1 MNVADC
7 LIAGGGFIGRAVAE
21 ALGPAARLVRHD
33 AVDGPGL
40 LDGVRVVLWAGRHPD
55 LGTPEWAPAGDLEL
69 RMAQRAASAHVSFV
83 SLGTRKVYASARTP
97 LGEDARIGPTDLYGR
112 QKLQLEHAL
121 ADILGPRLTRLRL
134 ANIFGYEHLPSR
146 ASFLGRV
153 LATLA
158 AEGEVRFDMSPF
170 VTRDF
175 LPIGHAAAWI
185 AAILRRPPGGIVN
198 VGSGV
203 PLPTGRLALWVI
215 EGYGRGRLVVL
226 DPREQ
231 DAFVLRTDRL
241 KGLVG
246 GATCTPDDL
255 RAVCLAIGR
264 RLREETTTV

>member
-21 ALGPAARLVRHD
+21 ALGPAARLVPHD

-55 LGTPEWAPAGDLEL
+55 LGTARWALAGDLEL
-69 RMAQRAASAHVSFV
+69 RMAQRAASAQVSFV
-83 SLGTRKVYASARTP
+83 SLGTRKVYAPASGP
-97 LGEDARIGPTDLYGR
+97 LGEDAPVGPVDLYGR
-112 QKLQLEHAL
+112 QKLRLEHAL

-134 ANIFGYEHLPSR
+134 ANIFGYEHSPGR

-158 AEGEVRFDMSPF
+158 AEE
-170 VTRDF
+170 
-175 LPIGHAAAWI
+175 
-185 AAILRRPPGGIVN
+185 
-198 VGSGV
+198 
-203 PLPTGRLALWVI
+203 

-246 GATCTPDDL
+246 GAACTPDDL
-255 RAVCLAIGR
+255 RAACLAIGR
-264 RLREETTTV
+264 RLREEATTV